1 MVWAKGPLPYSKACH
16 LPQHLWE
23 AQILY
28 IHFFDLQ
35 MKGWIDLKLGKER
48 TVYCVLVL
56 DPKKFK
62 AQYCI
67 LWWGYGE
74 KIALSVYRFIHFSL
88 TRRELCRGR
97 RRTHKTQ
104 TIMRK
109 KATLPSVEEE
119 TLSKTDELIWRR
131 KGRWYLSFNLSWNRI
146 WDWDTGWRWGCSV
159 SCIGIAYSSLALEA
173 ISEVG

>member
-1 MVWAKGPLPYSKACH
+1 MDDGHGLGQRAPSPSKACH

-131 KGRWYLSFNLSWNRI
+131 KGRWYLSFNLSHGIEYGTEILAGGGDVAYPVLELRI
-146 WDWDTGWRWGCSV
+146 
-159 SCIGIAYSSLALEA
+159 AA
-173 ISEVG
+173 